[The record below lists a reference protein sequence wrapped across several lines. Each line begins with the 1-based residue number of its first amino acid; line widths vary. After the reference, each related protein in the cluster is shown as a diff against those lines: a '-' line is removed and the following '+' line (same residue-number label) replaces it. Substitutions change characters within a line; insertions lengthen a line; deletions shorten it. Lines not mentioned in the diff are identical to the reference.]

1 MPLHRTNRRRASRM
15 PRRHF
20 VLFLAGVPLAAGLA
34 ACLGG
39 DADPEVMVFADGS
52 PVGDVPNGGASAPT
66 ATIEAVPFDPT
77 APPSDLDPDDLA
89 GFTVPIEGACL
100 PSRDEVMPN
109 APRAYRNG
117 VHEGVDFYNGDV
129 CTEVG
134 LGTPVRAMY
143 RGVVVRADH
152 DYEELT
158 LEDVQRLDAKTAEQG
173 YSDAETLDTY
183 RGRQVWVDHGN
194 GIVTRYAHL
203 SSIAQGVAPGLDV
216 YPGDVIAAVGE
227 SGTPESV
234 TAPGTELHLHAEVRI
249 DDGFLGKDL
258 PADEVR
264 RLYQRLFEPQA

>member
-1 MPLHRTNRRRASRM
+1 M

-20 VLFLAGVPLAAGLA
+20 VVFLAGVPLAAGLA
-34 ACLGG
+34 ACIGG

-52 PVGDVPNGGASAPT
+52 PVGDAPDAGAPAPSAT
-66 ATIEAVPFDPT
+66 VEAVPFSPT
-77 APPSDLDPDDLA
+77 APPSDLDADDLT
-89 GFTVPIEGACL
+89 GFAIPIEEACL

-117 VHEGVDFYNGDV
+117 VHEGVDFYHGDV
-129 CTEVG
+129 CTDIS

-158 LEDVQRLDAKTAEQG
+158 LEDVERLDAKTAEQG
-173 YSDAETLDTY
+173 DSDPETLDVY

-203 SSIAQGVAPGLDV
+203 SGVADGVAPGLDV
-216 YPGDVIAAVGE
+216 YAGDVIGAVGE

-249 DDGFLGKDL
+249 EDGFLGKDL
-258 PADEVR
+258 PPEEVR
-264 RLYQRLFEPQA
+264 GLYQRLFEPVA